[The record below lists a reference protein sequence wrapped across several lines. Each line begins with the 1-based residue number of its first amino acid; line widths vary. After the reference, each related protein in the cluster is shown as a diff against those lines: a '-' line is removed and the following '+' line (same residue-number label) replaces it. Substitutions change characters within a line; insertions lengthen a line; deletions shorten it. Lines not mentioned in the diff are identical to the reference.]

1 MAYKDE
7 YEVARLHLDPVEV
20 AHREAEYG
28 ADADVSVMLHPPVL
42 RALGMQHKIRLRG
55 RTAAV
60 TFRALRAARGL
71 RHTPFD
77 VFGRAEVRAVERALV
92 GEYQEAVRRAV
103 AQLGPETVDVVVVVA
118 ELPDLVRGYED
129 VKLRNVE
136 RFRARAAEL
145 LEGLRPL

>member
-20 AHREAEYG
+20 ARREAEYG

-42 RALGMQHKIRLRG
+42 RAMGMRRKIRLRG
-55 RTAAV
+55 RTADVA
-60 TFRALRAARGL
+60 FRALRAARPL

-92 GEYQEAVRRAV
+92 GEYQQAVRTAV
-103 AQLGPETVDVVVVVA
+103 AHLRPDTLDVVVEVA
-118 ELPDLVRGYED
+118 ELAGEVRGYED
-129 VKLRNVE
+129 VKLRAVE
-136 RFRARAAEL
+136 RFRARTAEL
-145 LEGLRPL
+145 LGGLRPR